1 MKCKPVQTRYAPCWS
16 GALMDP
22 AFLRET
28 MNDRAASPDVAGA
41 LDEAATSEL
50 HRAAFA
56 RVQAW
61 WRRSLLASSVA
72 KR

>member
-41 LDEAATSEL
+41 DEAATSEL
-50 HRAAFA
+50 HRAVLA

-61 WRRSLLASSVA
+61 WRGSLLASSVA
-72 KR
+72 NR